1 MDKSLDGQIKGL
13 QYKLIF
19 PIENHMIE
27 RSHVSYKRRN
37 PVRIVLT
44 MMMMMMIKKYT
55 PTIERRNECI

>member
-27 RSHVSYKRRN
+27 RSQC
-37 PVRIVLT
+37 
-44 MMMMMMIKKYT
+44 MIQT
-55 PTIERRNECI
+55 